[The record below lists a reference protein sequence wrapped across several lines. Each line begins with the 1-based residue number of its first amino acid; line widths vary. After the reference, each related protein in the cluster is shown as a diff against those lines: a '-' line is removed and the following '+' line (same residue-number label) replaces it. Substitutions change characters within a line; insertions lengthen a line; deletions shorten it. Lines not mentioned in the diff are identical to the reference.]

1 MVKSIVLEGVVTYDV
16 HTDMYRIGGNLLD
29 DYIGDFDERK
39 VIITITEI

>member
-1 MVKSIVLEGVVTYDV
+1 MIKNIILEGIISYDESS
-16 HTDMYRIGGNLLD
+16 DMYRIGGNLLD